1 MKDFS
6 LFTRLAAG
14 FLFLLFLCGCVNFE
28 YTGRE
33 FAPLKQGFVPAW
45 YQSKK
50 QLPAGKYTIIGR
62 AVIESGLKAD
72 MADLQ
77 ERLLEE
83 AASRGAD
90 AVCLVSAE
98 TVYKGLYANDAYYTG
113 PSSNWTMPFNLT
125 PDGAPIQTNLSG
137 ERITQNA
144 DRTDFAG
151 ERGAAKR
158 LIVKVLFLKDKAAL
172 EKFLSERKEHL
183 DKLIQAAEP
192 APAPESAAE
201 KK

>member
-1 MKDFS
+1 MKNFS
-6 LFTRLAAG
+6 LFPRLAAG
-14 FLFLLFLCGCVNFE
+14 FISVLFLCGCINFE

-33 FAPLKQGFVPAW
+33 FAPLKRGIVPAW

-50 QLPAGKYTIIGR
+50 QMPAGKYTIIGR
-62 AVIESGLKAD
+62 AVIESGFKAD
-72 MADLQ
+72 MDDLQ

-83 AASRGAD
+83 AAARGAD

-98 TVYKGLYANDAYYTG
+98 TVYKGLYADDAYYTG
-113 PSSNWTMPFNLT
+113 PSSNWTTPFNLT

-137 ERITQNA
+137 ERIMQNA
-144 DRTDFAG
+144 DRTDFKG

-158 LIVKVLFLKDKAAL
+158 LVVKVLFLKDSAAL
-172 EKFLSERKEHL
+172 EKFLSQRKEHL
-183 DKLIQAAEP
+183 DKLIQVS
-192 APAPESAAE
+192 APAPVKKSVPE

>member
-1 MKDFS
+1 MKLFS
-6 LFTRLAAG
+6 HFLRLVSGAVC
-14 FLFLLFLCGCVNFE
+14 LLLLCGCVNFE
-28 YTGRE
+28 YTGRA
-33 FAPLKQGFVPAW
+33 FAPLKQGKVPAW

-62 AVIESGLKAD
+62 AVIESGLTAD
-72 MADLQ
+72 MEDLQ

-98 TVYKGLYANDAYYTG
+98 TVYKGLYAEDSYYAG
-113 PSSNWTMPFNLT
+113 PSSNWTTPFNLT
-125 PDGAPIQTNLSG
+125 PDGAPIQTDLAG

-144 DRTDFAG
+144 DSINFAG

-158 LIVKVLFLKDKAAL
+158 LIVKVLFLKETAAL
-172 EKFLSERKEHL
+172 EKFRAERREHL
-183 DKLIQAAEP
+183 DNLIQSP
-192 APAPESAAE
+192 APTAAKESASE

>member
-1 MKDFS
+1 MKIFS
-6 LFTRLAAG
+6 HFSRLAAG

-33 FAPLKQGFVPAW
+33 FAPLKQGIVPAW

-50 QLPAGKYTIIGR
+50 QLPSGRYTVIGR

-72 MADLQ
+72 MEDLQ

-98 TVYKGLYANDAYYTG
+98 TVYKGLYADDAYYTG

-125 PDGAPIQTNLSG
+125 PDGAPIQTNLEG
-137 ERITQNA
+137 ERVTQNA
-144 DRTDFAG
+144 DRTTFAG

-158 LIVKVLFLKDKAAL
+158 LIVKVLFLKDKAEL
-172 EKFLSERKEHL
+172 EKFLSKRKEYL
-183 DKLIQAAEP
+183 DKLIQSPTPAAAKES
-192 APAPESAAE
+192 APE

>member
-1 MKDFS
+1 MKIFS
-6 LFTRLAAG
+6 HFSRLAAG

-28 YTGRE
+28 YTGRA
-33 FAPLKQGFVPAW
+33 FAPLKQGKVPAW

-72 MADLQ
+72 MEDLQ

-83 AASRGAD
+83 ASSRGAD

-98 TVYKGLYANDAYYTG
+98 TVYKGLYENDAAYTG
-113 PSSNWTMPFNLT
+113 PTSNWTTPFNLT
-125 PDGAPIQTNLSG
+125 PDGAPIQTNLAG
-137 ERITQNA
+137 EQVTQNA
-144 DRTDFAG
+144 GRTDFAG
-151 ERGAAKR
+151 ERGSAKR
-158 LIVKVLFLKDKAAL
+158 LVVKALFLKDTAEL
-172 EKFLSERKEHL
+172 NKFLSDRKEHL
-183 DKLIQAAEP
+183 DKLIKNSAPDAAK
-192 APAPESAAE
+192 ESSPE

>member
-33 FAPLKQGFVPAW
+33 FAPLKRGIVPAW
-45 YQSKK
+45 YQNKK
-50 QLPAGKYTIIGR
+50 QIPSGKYTIIGK

-72 MADLQ
+72 MEDLQ

-151 ERGAAKR
+151 ENGAAKR

>member
-1 MKDFS
+1 MTNFS
-6 LFTRLAAG
+6 HFTRLAAG
-14 FLFLLFLCGCVNFE
+14 FFFLLFLCGCVNFE
-28 YTGRE
+28 YTGKE
-33 FAPLKQGFVPAW
+33 FAPLKQGIVPAW

-62 AVIESGLKAD
+62 AVIESGIKAD
-72 MADLQ
+72 MEDLQ

-98 TVYKGLYANDAYYTG
+98 TVYKGLYAEDSYYAG
-113 PSSNWTMPFNLT
+113 PSSNWTTPFNLT
-125 PDGAPIQTNLSG
+125 PDGAPIQTDLAG
-137 ERITQNA
+137 ERISQNA
-144 DRTDFAG
+144 DRTDLAG
-151 ERGAAKR
+151 ETGAAKR

-172 EKFLSERKEHL
+172 EKFLAERKEHL
-183 DKLIQAAEP
+183 DKLIQSP
-192 APAPESAAE
+192 APAAAKESAPE